1 MMVIRVF
8 LERDGGGLQQ
18 GCWRGWGDV
27 GKGKAQGASETKW
40 KIQEM
45 MDMRSGGGEVEDDE
59 DSDGSLGFKGDRV
72 LSLKFLSK
80 NLWPLLLLFSH

>member
-1 MMVIRVF
+1 
-8 LERDGGGLQQ
+8 
-18 GCWRGWGDV
+18 
-27 GKGKAQGASETKW
+27 
-40 KIQEM
+40 M
-45 MDMRSGGGEVEDDE
+45 MDRRSGGGEVEDDE